1 VKQLLKT
8 VLAYTPYH
16 LVRRKVANRFQAIDA
31 CLRSARQRGF
41 SPTIVIDG
49 GAYLGE
55 FCLDTRVIF
64 PDAKYHLIEP
74 QPACSAFLSRICDAN
89 GFAFYECA
97 LAEKMGQGLLTRTT
111 EPSTGVHLLEKADPS
126 AVAVSTASLDDL
138 FGDLVDE
145 DDSVLL
151 KLDLQGYELHALRGG
166 TRILRSVEVIV
177 TEVSFFAQAYEPPIV
192 DLLTFLDTNGFVLYD
207 IASLSGRASDDRLKQ
222 GDFIFVRRGSSLL
235 QDGQWD

>member
-1 VKQLLKT
+1 
-8 VLAYTPYH
+8 
-16 LVRRKVANRFQAIDA
+16 
-31 CLRSARQRGF
+31 
-41 SPTIVIDG
+41 
-49 GAYLGE
+49 
-55 FCLDTRVIF
+55 
-64 PDAKYHLIEP
+64 
-74 QPACSAFLSRICDAN
+74 
-89 GFAFYECA
+89 
-97 LAEKMGQGLLTRTT
+97 MGQGLLTRTT